1 MGVFRDAVRDAISVV
16 LHGIR
21 IIGMH
26 FPVLL
31 TIYLLGAAGRGAAI
45 WGAVVLSKD
54 NSLLGALLV
63 PLAPVCTL
71 TALILMLR
79 AVSPS
84 LHFTRF
90 DAVAEGPETPQAP
103 QVVRERLALLASTLV
118 PFLAVY
124 AAQGYLKEDTFAFVN
139 AATADEFNNNT
150 DLWFHGGHV
159 DAGRAAIASDHWLWG
174 IVAVAFVLRW
184 LVNRFDL
191 PSRNVTFGLAA
202 AWFEV
207 TWVTLFAHQVP
218 RMFGAVKDWIDERVA
233 VVWAQNLWH
242 SVIEA
247 LGPVGGPV
255 EAARAWFW
263 GVLGDFDA
271 IVIIPVAWLTVGA
284 IVYGRTISSPSGPEK
299 PRAHLERRLSRLPG
313 PVGRWVGDFVDDFTS
328 RFAGLAKGLRT
339 LAVAGLVPMLL
350 FCLVFVLA
358 LQAKYLTYELVRVLT
373 GPLDPTDSTA
383 FSPWMDVVAG
393 AVYTL
398 AVVGL
403 LAAAVDRVIR
413 RQGELA
419 ATAGVTDGEP
429 DPVPVAG

>member
-45 WGAVVLSKD
+45 WGAVLLSKH

-63 PLAPVCTL
+63 PLAPLCTL

-90 DAVAEGPETPQAP
+90 DAVAEGEETPQAP
-103 QVVRERLALLASTLV
+103 QVVRERLGLLASTLI

-150 DLWFHGGHV
+150 DLWFHGGHADV
-159 DAGRAAIASDHWLWG
+159 GRAAIASENWLWG

-191 PSRNVTFGLAA
+191 PSRNVSFGLAA

-207 TWVTLFAHQVP
+207 TWVTLFAHQIP
-218 RMFGAVKDWIDERVA
+218 RMFGAVKDWVDGRVA

-242 SVIEA
+242 SVIDA
-247 LGPVGGPV
+247 LGPIGGPV

-284 IVYGRTISSPSGPEK
+284 IVYGRTISAPSGPEK
-299 PRAHLERRLSRLPG
+299 PRAHLDRRLSRLPG
-313 PVGRWVGDFVDDFTS
+313 PVGRWAGDFVDDFTS

-358 LQAKYLTYELVRVLT
+358 LQAKYLTYELIRVLT

-398 AVVGL
+398 VVVGL

-419 ATAGVTDGEP
+419 ATAEVTDGEP